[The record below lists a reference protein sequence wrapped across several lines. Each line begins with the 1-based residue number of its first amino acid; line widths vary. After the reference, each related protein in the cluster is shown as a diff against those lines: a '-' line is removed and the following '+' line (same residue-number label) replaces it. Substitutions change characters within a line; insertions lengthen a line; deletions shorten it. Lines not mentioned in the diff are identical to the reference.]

1 MSNAEEEEEDGDNPL
16 EALIQ
21 DVDATKTIVEESS
34 VEINK
39 VEEDEKKKKNKKK
52 KQKQNEGND
61 DDDFEEKDEKE
72 EAERSNMMV
81 VDENGNINEDALILS
96 SSPPTDSLEEV
107 DDLVDE
113 DGKENGGKNSNLHLQ
128 NTTLTVAN
136 QNTNNNNNNSIN
148 YEMQRV
154 KLYKLNAEGYWDDT
168 GTGIVS
174 CEYVDVF
181 SSMGLV
187 VYPEEEGEEEEEEEE
202 DDDDNDKEKERRE
215 RDGEAAA
222 IAGGK
227 DDKEE
232 EEEEEKSI
240 QKKRRRRSASAT
252 TTTKPT
258 PLLVHKILEEH
269 QHQQEPAYSRSG
281 QSTIISWVEPR
292 ESIDLALSFQSIDG
306 CDFIWEQIKNAQRR
320 NSMSIDADNKEGDAM
335 MMNNKIFSKNE
346 LNNNNNNNMRS
357 PFDLEDL
364 ENDDNHLNHDGSGGP
379 EGDLVDGFNHQRNQ
393 HIRGNIDEYGEFTGK
408 SFYYEGDDS
417 QSAGHHHHQFHRAA
431 PAKLPEPT
439 LSELS
444 NITKVLNECSP
455 FQRESIASMILNT
468 PDYLKRLLSIFTTCE
483 DLEDEEGLHEMYRCV
498 KGMVMLNEANL
509 FDCMFSEEFV
519 WEVVG
524 SLEYDPDVP
533 AENRTHHRDFLRN
546 VAVFKEVVPITN
558 EVTKAKIHQTY
569 RIQYLKDVILPSV
582 LDEQV
587 FQTLHSIMLF
597 NNAEVVRELDEDP
610 LFLDALFEKLN
621 AATTSTATEENEEWT
636 DLIFFLQELCQL
648 ATGLHIQHRTEL
660 YQKLYEL
667 DLLNVLTLALT
678 KGNSEQVQVKAADVF
693 MSALLHDPVILREKL
708 VKQEEY
714 AMMSEL
720 VRLFLDG
727 DDGLQGTVL
736 EILTILADPDNMDQ
750 ETEKNT
756 YLEMFYDHFVDKLT
770 ERISFGS
777 VNEEEC
783 KKKTSKN
790 GADENDDDDNGGDA
804 AAEKKEH
811 LQYVQ
816 PWSLTKIV
824 DLLVFMAQHHGYR
837 IKYYILR
844 NNVLVKVLA
853 LTKRKEKFV
862 VLAALKLLRACVGL
876 KDEFYNRYLVKSD
889 LFEPIVR
896 SFRANGEKYNLLN
909 SAILELVDFVRREN
923 VRNLVAHLLEKFK
936 DFIDTVEY
944 CETFK
949 LLKERHEMNINPS
962 KETTTVTTS
971 SIQPAPSL
979 NGSEIS
985 SGYLSRETIAARAA
999 HDAARRRRDS
1009 SMTQDEEDYFDSDD
1023 YQDGSE
1029 GDSGGSGGRK
1039 STSTGSGSPPPPIST
1054 HRPPDFMNSPK
1065 RQRSLSPPLIDPS
1078 HGPTAQVH
1086 LLPGFRNSPQRP
1098 IKRESTPTTSFEGPE
1113 KQPTSTSPSSKNKNN
1128 EELVTSKKRNL
1139 SPSPSPE
1146 KEQKEDSGNNNGDD
1160 DGNKKKKKKVGVLDL
1175 FGDDDEEK
1183 SMSERKAFLPPPQTS
1198 RENGEEE
1205 EVKKEREEEKK

>member
-1 MSNAEEEEEDGDNPL
+1 MRTIYEYNNKKMMSTDPVHGTTGGEEEDSDN
-16 EALIQ
+16 ALIQ
-21 DVDATKTIVEESS
+21 DVDATKTIGV
-34 VEINK
+34 VMNTTTTTDINNNNNNTSNNNSGNE
-39 VEEDEKKKKNKKK
+39 VGSKKKE
-52 KQKQNEGND
+52 KQNENRHEGQEL
-61 DDDFEEKDEKE
+61 EEKEKE
-72 EAERSNMMV
+72 KHKDSLMV
-81 VDENGNINEDALILS
+81 VDEDGNINEDVLIVTEGEEEDDDDNENEKEENLPL
-96 SSPPTDSLEEV
+96 PP
-107 DDLVDE
+107 
-113 DGKENGGKNSNLHLQ
+113 NNSN
-128 NTTLTVAN
+128 
-136 QNTNNNNNNSIN
+136 IN

-174 CEYVDVF
+174 CEYVDAF

-187 VYPEEEGEEEEEEEE
+187 VYLEEEEADDEDEEQQ
-202 DDDDNDKEKERRE
+202 
-215 RDGEAAA
+215 
-222 IAGGK
+222 
-227 DDKEE
+227 
-232 EEEEEKSI
+232 EEEKGEQDGGKAAAAEKEEGSNEDERA
-240 QKKRRRRSASAT
+240 KKRRRRRSASAT
-252 TTTKPT
+252 TRTKPT

-292 ESIDLALSFQSIDG
+292 ENIDLALSFQSIDG

-320 NSMSIDADNKEGDAM
+320 NSMSIDARKEGD
-335 MMNNKIFSKNE
+335 
-346 LNNNNNNNMRS
+346 NNNNNNNNKNFGKNELHNNNNNNNNNNTRS

-364 ENDDNHLNHDGSGGP
+364 DNENHHHLNRDG
-379 EGDLVDGFNHQRNQ
+379 GDLVDGFNHQRNQ
-393 HIRGNIDEYGEFTGK
+393 HIRGNIDEYGEFAEK
-408 SFYYEGDDS
+408 SLYYEGDDS

-431 PAKLPEPT
+431 PTKLPVPT
-439 LSELS
+439 LSELA
-444 NITKVLNECSP
+444 NITKVLNESSP

-519 WEVVG
+519 WEVLG

-533 AENRTHHRDFLRN
+533 AENRTQHREFLKN

-582 LDEQV
+582 LDDQV

-610 LFLDALFEKLN
+610 LFLNALFEKLN

-648 ATGLHIQHRTEL
+648 ANGLQIQHRTEL

-667 DLLNVLTLALT
+667 GLLNVLTLALT
-678 KGNSEQVQVKAADVF
+678 KGNSEQVQVKAADVL

-770 ERISFGS
+770 EQISFGS

-783 KKKTSKN
+783 KKKNSS
-790 GADENDDDDNGGDA
+790 NDD
-804 AAEKKEH
+804 AAEEKERQQH
-811 LQYVQ
+811 YVQ

-844 NNVLVKVLA
+844 NNVMVKVLA

-896 SFRANGEKYNLLN
+896 AFRANGEKYNLLN

-949 LLKERHEMNINPS
+949 LLKERHEMNVNPS

-1009 SMTQDEEDYFDSDD
+1009 SMSQDEEDYFDSDD

-1039 STSTGSGSPPPPIST
+1039 STSAGSGSPPPPTST
-1054 HRPPDFMNSPK
+1054 HRPSEFMHSPK
-1065 RQRSLSPPLIDPS
+1065 RQRSLSPPLMDPP
-1078 HGPTAQVH
+1078 HGSTAQVH

-1098 IKRESTPTTSFEGPE
+1098 IKRETTPTTSFEGPE
-1113 KQPTSTSPSSKNKNN
+1113 KQPTSTSPSSKNNSNMNN
-1128 EELVTSKKRNL
+1128 INNGEELMSKKRHL

-1146 KEQKEDSGNNNGDD
+1146 KKQEDDDNNNDD
-1160 DGNKKKKKKVGVLDL
+1160 NNGSKKKKKKVGVLDI
-1175 FGDDDEEK
+1175 FGDDDDEK
-1183 SMSERKAFLPPPQTS
+1183 SMSERKAFLPPQS
-1198 RENGEEE
+1198 KENGE
-1205 EVKKEREEEKK
+1205 VKEEEEKK

>member
-1 MSNAEEEEEDGDNPL
+1 MNATTNNSTAVHDNSNNNNKKSKIEPDEEEEKNF
-16 EALIQ
+16 
-21 DVDATKTIVEESS
+21 
-34 VEINK
+34 
-39 VEEDEKKKKNKKK
+39 EKKKKKKK
-52 KQKQNEGND
+52 DNE
-61 DDDFEEKDEKE
+61 EDERE
-72 EAERSNMMV
+72 QQELAVSGERDRSMLV

-96 SSPPTDSLEEV
+96 SPPANGIEEV
-107 DDLVDE
+107 DDE
-113 DGKENGGKNSNLHLQ
+113 ENEKNSNHQ
-128 NTTLTVAN
+128 RMSA
-136 QNTNNNNNNSIN
+136 NNNNNNNNNN

-174 CEYVDVF
+174 CEYVDAF
-181 SSMGLV
+181 SSLGLV
-187 VYPEEEGEEEEEEEE
+187 VYPEEEEEKKEE
-202 DDDDNDKEKERRE
+202 DEKKREE
-215 RDGEAAA
+215 RDGEAAGQA
-222 IAGGK
+222 K
-227 DDKEE
+227 EDEE
-232 EEEEEKSI
+232 EEEEEKEEEEGKHR
-240 QKKRRRRSASAT
+240 QRRRNSATVAT
-252 TTTKPT
+252 TTTTTTKLT

-269 QHQQEPAYSRSG
+269 PHQQEPAYSRSG
-281 QSTIISWVEPR
+281 QSTIISWVEPHDN
-292 ESIDLALSFQSIDG
+292 IDLALSFQSIDG

-320 NSMSIDADNKEGDAM
+320 NSVSIDTDNKGGEV
-335 MMNNKIFSKNE
+335 MMNNRNFSKDE
-346 LNNNNNNNMRS
+346 LNNSKMRS

-364 ENDDNHLNHDGSGGP
+364 QNEDHLLNHDGSGGP
-379 EGDLVDGFNHQRNQ
+379 GGDLVDGFNHQRNQ
-393 HIRGNIDEYGEFTGK
+393 QIRGNIDEYGEFTGR

-455 FQRESIASMILNT
+455 FQRESIASMILST

-524 SLEYDPDVP
+524 SLEYVP
-533 AENRTHHRDFLRN
+533 EVPTENRAHHRDFLKN

-582 LDEQV
+582 LDDQV

-610 LFLDALFEKLN
+610 LFLNALFEKLN
-621 AATTSTATEENEEWT
+621 AVTTSTAREENKEWT
-636 DLIFFLQELCQL
+636 DLIFFLQELCHL
-648 ATGLHIQHRTEL
+648 AHNLQIQHRTEL

-783 KKKTSKN
+783 AKN
-790 GADENDDDDNGGDA
+790 NSGNDDDDNDA
-804 AAEKKEH
+804 QGKKEN
-811 LQYVQ
+811 LRYVQ

-909 SAILELVDFVRREN
+909 SAILELIDFVRREN
-923 VRNLVAHLLEKFK
+923 VRNLVAHLLEKFR

-1054 HRPPDFMNSPK
+1054 HRPSDFLNSPK
-1065 RQRSLSPPLIDPS
+1065 RQRSLSPPLMDPP

-1098 IKRESTPTTSFEGPE
+1098 MKRETTPTTSFEGPE

-1128 EELVTSKKRNL
+1128 EELVSKKRNL

-1146 KEQKEDSGNNNGDD
+1146 KKEKEVLKNNDD
-1160 DGNKKKKKKVGVLDL
+1160 NDDNNGNKKKKKKVGVLDL
-1175 FGDDDEEK
+1175 FCDDDDDNEK
-1183 SMSERKAFLPPPQTS
+1183 SMSERNAFLPPQIS
-1198 RENGEEE
+1198 KENG
-1205 EVKKEREEEKK
+1205 EVKKEKDEEKK